1 MDRKQEIALKQRLV
15 QLGKAQRFAEAERVA
30 RALLA
35 SFGND
40 LQLWFALAQMLLAQ
54 GKREEA
60 LTAFMRVSGMRSDMQ
75 LIALDK
81 VTDLAQ
87 ELGRFDIGFRAALV
101 LRDLAPKTAVSH
113 SKAGFFA
120 WSSQRQTESLGFFQ
134 QAVNLEPDN
143 VMFSMQLAK
152 ALTHQGK
159 VEEAL
164 ACYERVFERVGPD
177 VELYSQYLYT
187 LNYVENI
194 SEESLFQL
202 HCKFGAKLEEAVP
215 DKHIRAEPL
224 LNRRIRIGYVS
235 KDFCYHAV
243 ACFFIPLLEAHNA
256 ESFEIFCYSDVPR
269 PDAVTAAIRSASEHW
284 CDSVAMDDAALCQK
298 IESDNIDVL
307 VDLVGYAGGRRAGL
321 FARRAAPVQVSYL
334 GYPNTSGL
342 SRMDYRITDNICDPE
357 GESEQFYTEN
367 LIRLDDGFLSYRP
380 LIAELDIVQA
390 PCIENGYLTF
400 GCFNVFPKVSESV
413 LKSWC
418 EILLALPDSKLLIKA
433 QVFSEVALQDLVR
446 SRFAKYGVT
455 SERLIFKGRLDS
467 NEGHFQEYSNV
478 DVHLDTHPY
487 NGTTTTCDALWMG
500 VPTLCQLGSSHRSR
514 VSASI
519 MSRVDL
525 AEFVCDGTEDYI
537 QKAVDLAEDFSRLNR
552 LRKGMRSRV
561 LWSGKVL
568 ANALEE
574 HYKKFMAAKK

>member
-1 MDRKQEIALKQRLV
+1 MDQKQEIALKQRLV
-15 QLGKAQRFAEAERVA
+15 QLGKAQRFAEAEQVA

-35 SFGND
+35 NFQND

-54 GKREEA
+54 GKREDA
-60 LTAFMRVSGMRSDMQ
+60 LVAFIRVSAARSNMQ

-81 VTDLAQ
+81 VTDLSQ
-87 ELGRFDIGFRAALV
+87 ELGRFDIGFQAALA
-101 LRDLAPKTAVSH
+101 LRDLAPQSAASH
-113 SKAGFFA
+113 FKAGYFA
-120 WSSQRQTESLGFFQ
+120 WSSQRQTESLAFFQ
-134 QAVNLEPDN
+134 RAVSIEPEN
-143 VMFSMQLAK
+143 AGFSLQLAK

-164 ACYERVFERVGPD
+164 ACYESVFERVSPD

-202 HCKFGAKLEEAVP
+202 HCKFGAKLEEDTP
-215 DKHIRAEPL
+215 DKVIRVEPL
-224 LNRRIRIGYVS
+224 LNRRMRIGYVS

-269 PDAVTAAIRSASEHW
+269 PDAVTAAIRSTSEHW

-357 GESEQFYTEN
+357 GESEQFYTEM
-367 LIRLDDGFLSYRP
+367 LVRLDCGFLSYRP
-380 LIAELDIVQA
+380 LIAELDIAQA

-400 GCFNVFPKVSESV
+400 GCFNVFPKVSESI
-413 LKSWC
+413 LKSWS
-418 EILLALPDSKLLIKA
+418 EILLLLPESKLLLKA
-433 QVFSEVALQDLVR
+433 KVFSEVALQELVR

-455 SERLIFKGRLDS
+455 SDRLIFKGSSGS
-467 NEGHFQEYSNV
+467 NEEHFQEYANV

-500 VPTLCQLGSSHRSR
+500 VPTLCQLGDSHRSR

-519 MSRVDL
+519 MSRVGMS
-525 AEFVCDGTEDYI
+525 EFVCDSLESYV

-552 LRKGMRSRV
+552 LRQDMRSRI
-561 LWSGKVL
+561 LLSGKVL
-568 ANALEE
+568 ANALEG
-574 HYKKFMAAKK
+574 HYEALMVAKK